1 MLERERKTV
10 NPAGNPKLRSLA
22 PEQSFARFENLTEK
36 LLKVPKDEVDDKRA
50 EREQAREHKED

>member
-50 EREQAREHKED
+50 